1 MKKINWQN
9 IRLVLMLFVLIFL
22 YSFTQSR
29 SKNKKISKIQVEF
42 QGTNKMFLT
51 NEMVNNLLIQNLG
64 GTSLIQKDKVALNKL
79 ESALKK
85 QSFIENA
92 EVFISEDGMLITKVL
107 QKSPV
112 ARVVNENRVLYVDKN
127 GSIFQLSDNFSSR
140 VPIVQGN
147 IEGEFKK
154 GFIETFTTIEK
165 DDFLKKHII
174 AITVQKNGS
183 MNMLTREHDY
193 EINFGKPISIDKK
206 FKNYKAFYQFA
217 SKDSIID
224 KYKSIN
230 LIFTQQVVCSK

>member
-9 IRLVLMLFVLIFL
+9 IRLVVMLFVLIFL

-29 SKNKKISKIQVEF
+29 SQNKKIAKIQVDF
-42 QGTNKMFLT
+42 QGNNKMFLT

-64 GTSLIQKDKVALNKL
+64 GTSSIQKDKVDLKEL

-112 ARVVNENRVLYVDKN
+112 ARVVNNNRVLYVDKN

-140 VPIVQGN
+140 VPIVQGT

-154 GFIETFTTIEK
+154 GFIETFKTIEK
-165 DDFLKKHII
+165 DDFLRKHII
-174 AITVQKNGS
+174 AITIQKNGS

-193 EINFGKPISIDKK
+193 DINFGKPILIDKK

-217 SKDSIID
+217 SKDSIIE